1 MIYMKS
7 GNKKIKRFIL
17 SISLTFLILAIF
29 PFVIY
34 AQQVVD
40 KTVATVSDGVRTE
53 LITYSDLLWEL
64 ALQPNV
70 PLTPPTSEDLNRALQ
85 LIINQRLFALEAQ
98 RLPDAEPDEAEVK
111 KEIQRILKGFP
122 DFPSTAEFERRLR
135 IVGFDSIT
143 DDNFQEI
150 MEKRVEIE
158 KYINFRFKEF
168 VVVTPEDE
176 VRYYRDVYTPE
187 FRRDNKGLLLP
198 PLDDV
203 RSRIN
208 QILTEQR
215 IARDIERFLDDSK
228 RRAEIVILS
237 EV

>member
-1 MIYMKS
+1 MKS
-7 GNKKIKRFIL
+7 GKSKIKKFIL
-17 SISLTFLILAIF
+17 SVTLTFLVPAIF
-29 PFVIY
+29 PVLIS

-85 LIINQRLFALEAQ
+85 LVINQRLFALEAQ

-135 IVGFDSIT
+135 IVGFSSIN

-150 MEKRVEIE
+150 MEKRVEID
-158 KYINFRFKEF
+158 KYLNFRFRSF
-168 VVVTPEDE
+168 VVITAEDE
-176 VRYYRDVYTPE
+176 ARYYRDVYTPE
-187 FRRDNKGLLLP
+187 FRRDNRGLLLP

-203 RSRIN
+203 RARIN
-208 QILTEQR
+208 QILTEER